1 MSDVR
6 FEPLV
11 KGLLWRA
18 LYAVGRSVVLHAF
31 YPSITVITSPIDTRS
46 IHDRPHTHA
55 HMTHMNHRN
64 AATRS
69 PHPPAYIQF
78 LFSHLDKAFGR
89 HLHVGKGGVQLAGR
103 LRAEEMLVHL
113 LVCRRLPIDSIHVH
127 ITPCRFHRA
136 NHISIRKQR
145 LASDIVRRV

>member
-55 HMTHMNHRN
+55 HMTTHMNHHN
-64 AATRS
+64 ASTRS
-69 PHPPAYIQF
+69 PHPPAYCIHF
-78 LFSHLDKAFGR
+78 LFSISTKHLAVTFTSARAACSSPAGFVPKRCSCTSSFVAAFLR
-89 HLHVGKGGVQLAGR
+89 SILRALKSHELAGLSKKR
-103 LRAEEMLVHL
+103 THFV
-113 LVCRRLPIDSIHVH
+113 
-127 ITPCRFHRA
+127 
-136 NHISIRKQR
+136 
-145 LASDIVRRV
+145 IVIGA